1 MEENNKIEEAVDK
14 TEKKQTEETP
24 QPKQEKV
31 IEAEPVTKTDN
42 SAQETTTP
50 EDIEK
55 NKGMAILAYILF
67 FIPLL
72 TEAKDSKFAMFHANQ
87 SLMLVL
93 ANVGLF
99 VLGSILTVVTLGF
112 GGILVFAAWIA
123 WIVFWVMG
131 IINAANGKMKELP
144 LIGGIHILD
153 KK

>member
-1 MEENNKIEEAVDK
+1 MEENKQMKESTDKVEE
-14 TEKKQTEETP
+14 KQTEEIP
-24 QPKQEKV
+24 QQKQEEV
-31 IEAEPVTKTDN
+31 VEAEPVTKTDD
-42 SAQETTTP
+42 SSQETTTP

-87 SLMLVL
+87 SLVLVI
-93 ANVGLF
+93 AGFVGMF
-99 VLGSILTVVTLGF
+99 ASGIIPILGWFLLGP
-112 GGILVFAAWIA
+112 IISIA
-123 WIVFWVMG
+123 WIVFLIVG